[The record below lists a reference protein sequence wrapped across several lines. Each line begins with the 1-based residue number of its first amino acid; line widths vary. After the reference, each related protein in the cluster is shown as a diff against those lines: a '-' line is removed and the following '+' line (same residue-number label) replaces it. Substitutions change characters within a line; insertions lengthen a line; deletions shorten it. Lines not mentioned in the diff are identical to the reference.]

1 MYKMLIS
8 LPKQLAT
15 RLRSTIPTRQ
25 RSRVIAQLI
34 EKEIEKR
41 EEKLYV
47 CALEVEKEVPLNQ
60 EMSLWENQTLSDG
73 LEHESW

>member
-8 LPKQLAT
+8 VPKQLAI
-15 RLRSTIPTRQ
+15 RLRSTIPARQ

-41 EEKLYV
+41 EEQLYE
-47 CALEVEKEVPLNQ
+47 CALEVEKDESLNQ
-60 EMSLWENQTLSDG
+60 EMTLWENQTLPDG